1 MRRIRPCVRI
11 DACAILLTM
20 VYDRTRQSRLGAGI
34 LGPLPVVPGVFQIRA
49 IGSRV
54 TLLADEE
61 GLVLVDAGGTGSRRL
76 ISAGLRDTEY
86 SFDDIRLVAVTH
98 YHPDHTG
105 GLEPLSRASIPV
117 AAHEDEAP
125 IISREVEYPNPF
137 IGPALGVMTKPL
149 IRSVAGKGVP
159 VAYRLRDGDALP
171 TADGIR
177 IVHTPGHT
185 PGSICLY
192 EEAKKLLIVGDALQ
206 YSHGV
211 LTPPARSVT
220 HDFDLAMESL
230 KRLLELDFETICFSH
245 FAPMREGAQE
255 SLKML
260 IDDYERGTRGRNGGI
275 QR

>member
-1 MRRIRPCVRI
+1 MVDDKMHRNRR
-11 DACAILLTM
+11 
-20 VYDRTRQSRLGAGI
+20 GAGI
-34 LGPLPVVPGVFQIRA
+34 LGPLPVVAGVFQIRA
-49 IGSRV
+49 IGSKV
-54 TLLADEE
+54 TLLADED
-61 GLVLVDAGGTGSRRL
+61 GLVLVDAGGVGSRRL

-149 IRSVAGKGVP
+149 IRSVAGRGVP
-159 VAYRLRDGDALP
+159 VAYRLGDGDALP
-171 TADGIR
+171 TADAVR

-185 PGSICLY
+185 PGSMCLY
-192 EEAKKLLIVGDALQ
+192 VESKKLLIVGDALQ

-260 IDDYERGTRGRNGGI
+260 IDDYKRGTRGRNGGI

>member
-1 MRRIRPCVRI
+1 MVEDKISRNRP
-11 DACAILLTM
+11 A
-20 VYDRTRQSRLGAGI
+20 AGI

-54 TLLADEE
+54 TLLADDH
-61 GLVLVDAGGTGSRRL
+61 GLVLVDAGGVGSRRL
-76 ISAGLRDTEY
+76 ISAGLRDAGY
-86 SFDDIRLVAVTH
+86 SMDDIRLVAVTH

-105 GLEPLSRASIPV
+105 GLEPLSKASMPI

-159 VAYRLRDGDALP
+159 VAYRLGDGDALP
-171 TADGIR
+171 TADAVR

-185 PGSICLY
+185 PGSMCLY
-192 EEAKKLLIVGDALQ
+192 VESKKLLIVGDALQ

-230 KRLLELDFETICFSH
+230 KKLLELDFETICFSH
-245 FAPMREGAQE
+245 FAPMREGAPE

-260 IDDYERGTRGRNGGI
+260 LDDHEKGTQGRHASV
-275 QR
+275 